1 MSDIS
6 ELRSNLLVDDTSKV
20 WEFLLG
26 ARLTGQLDTGEER
39 LMPQAL
45 TATHSFGRQNSTSS
59 STSSNQT
66 SLSLDSFSRS
76 SASEIIV
83 DFVLDNAGFELF
95 SDLCFADFLVS
106 TGLASRIRLRAK
118 VKLVTMQKYSPIN
131 AAKTML
137 NVGFKRNTLHI
148 IFIGSTVVCV

>member
-1 MSDIS
+1 MSTSGNVSDNS

-39 LMPQAL
+39 LIPQGL
-45 TATHSFGRQNSTSS
+45 NATHSFGRQNSTSS

-66 SLSLDSFSRS
+66 SLSLDSSSRS

-118 VKLVTMQKYSPIN
+118 VKLAIMQQYGPIN
-131 AAKTML
+131 VAQ
-137 NVGFKRNTLHI
+137 
-148 IFIGSTVVCV
+148 